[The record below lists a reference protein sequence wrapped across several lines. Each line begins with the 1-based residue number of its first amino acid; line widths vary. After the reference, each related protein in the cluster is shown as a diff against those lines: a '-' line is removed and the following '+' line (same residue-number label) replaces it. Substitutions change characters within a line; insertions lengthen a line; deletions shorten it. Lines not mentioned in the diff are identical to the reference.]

1 VPELLAVCVVHELHA
16 DAGRVGT
23 TAIDKRPVQHAV
35 KIGRYG
41 ARGDVQA
48 DRKDHGGLE
57 AALYAYADEDAVW
70 WAAQLLER
78 LGERAPDELEP
89 GWFGEN
95 LRLTGVD
102 VSGARIGE
110 RWRIGSGEHAVE
122 VEVMSPRRPCQT
134 FARWVAHQYG
144 ADLERGWVKGF
155 QDAGRPGAYLSV
167 VRTGSIRAGDAV
179 EILSRPDDAPTIAE
193 VYRDGE
199 VARAIR
205 P

>member
-1 VPELLAVCVVHELHA
+1 MPELLAVCVVHELHA